1 MWHKIKYQIQIQS
14 KIIMKERINSISK
27 YFQIT
32 GKSYWTASL
41 LPAIVGTT
49 LPFWLYPLDFEF
61 KFAKAILFL
70 IATLLG
76 QVGFTFLYFGFTQKF
91 NSEIK
96 RKPLFILG
104 IISLLITILIGL
116 YINNTLHFH
125 NNVPD
130 YIFIVYGITSI
141 FVGVLY
147 VVPPFSFHQ
156 RLYGEVV
163 VSVGLGM
170 LPVLGA
176 YLVQVGDITRTVYL
190 ASLPVVVSTGLW
202 LWIKELINKG
212 DDKKLGYKTT
222 VMYFTNKV
230 SSRYLTTLLIILIY
244 TSLVLAVV
252 GRSSINP
259 LSLIALFSFI
269 FALMIIRI
277 IWKDYENIRAL
288 QSAAKYAFF
297 IHLSICVFI
306 ILSSV
311 SSIYLSFE

>member
-1 MWHKIKYQIQIQS
+1 
-14 KIIMKERINSISK
+14 MKTQDNRISAI
-27 YFQIT
+27 FQLA
-32 GKSYWTASL
+32 GNRYWTASL
-41 LPAIVGTT
+41 LPALQGTT
-49 LPFWLYPLDFEF
+49 LPFWLNPPDF
-61 KFAKAILFL
+61 KFRLLEGILFL
-70 IATLLG
+70 IVIFFG
-76 QVGFTFLYFGFTQKF
+76 HVGFSLLFSGF
-91 NSEIK
+91 SK
-96 RKPLFILG
+96 RINTKLKKKLLFILG
-104 IISLLITILIGL
+104 IFSLTASVLLGL
-116 YINNTLHFH
+116 YINSSLQLHA
-125 NNVPD
+125 NVPK
-130 YIFIVYGITSI
+130 YIFIIYGITAI

-147 VVPPFSFHQ
+147 VVPPFNFYQH
-156 RLYGEVV
+156 LYGEVII
-163 VSVGLGM
+163 SVGLGM

-202 LWIKELINKG
+202 VWITELINKP
-212 DDKKLGYKTT
+212 DDEKFGYKTT

-244 TSLVLAVV
+244 TFLILAVV

-259 LSLIALFSFI
+259 LSLIAFFSFI

-311 SSIYLSFE
+311 SSIYLSFK